1 MRNTL
6 FFGDN
11 LDVLRG
17 RDADGRALIPDESVD
32 LIYLDPPFN
41 SAATYNVL
49 FKAPDG
55 GAADSQIEA
64 FEDSWHWG
72 DSAARA
78 FQDVVT
84 GRHGRAATLLR
95 AMRDALGENDMMAY
109 LAMMAARLVELHRV
123 LKPTGSLYLHCDP
136 TASHYLKVLLDGI
149 FGAEKFYSE
158 LVWKRSH
165 AHNSARRWGPIHDT
179 ILFYAKSEKY
189 VWNQQRQPYA
199 QDYVDRYFKFD
210 DQDGR
215 GRYWTGDLTGA
226 GVRNGPSGEPWRGH
240 DVRAIGRH
248 WAYAPEQLDALD
260 ADRRIYWPKAPGA
273 MPKLKRYLAEAR
285 GIPAQS
291 VLDDIPSLQRMSAAH
306 AERLGSPP
314 KSPSRFWKESSP
326 PRPIP
331 AMWCWTR
338 SAAVARRCMPPK
350 SSGGG
355 GSGLM

>member
-1 MRNTL
+1 MRPVRHRAGVAGAASRPSPSLRLAWRDARCLGNGLPGRAAVTHAACMQNTL

-78 FQDVVT
+78 FQEVVT
-84 GRHGRAATLLR
+84 GRHGRAATLLT

-136 TASHYLKVLLDGI
+136 TASHYLKIILDSI
-149 FGAEKFYSE
+149 FGNDNFRNEIR
-158 LVWKRSH
+158 WKRTGVHGDSKTW
-165 AHNSARRWGPIHDT
+165 SRVSDT
-179 ILFYAKSEKY
+179 IFFFTKGKIF
-189 VWNQQRQPYA
+189 VWNTPYE
-199 QDYVDRYFKFD
+199 QHRGEYIESHYSNVDEN
-210 DQDGR
+210 GR
-215 GRYWTGDLTGA
+215 RFQLGGVDKLREGDS
-226 GVRNGPSGEPWRGH
+226 P
-240 DVRAIGRH
+240 
-248 WAYAPEQLDALD
+248 DA
-260 ADRRIYWPKAPGA
+260 
-273 MPKLKRYLAEAR
+273 
-285 GIPAQS
+285 
-291 VLDDIPSLQRMSAAH
+291 V
-306 AERLGSPP
+306 
-314 KSPSRFWKESSP
+314 
-326 PRPIP
+326 
-331 AMWCWTR
+331 
-338 SAAVARRCMPPK
+338 
-350 SSGGG
+350 
-355 GSGLM
+355 